1 MTIETLLDW
10 QERGLNA
17 RILGLHSGEHP
28 LLNVDRQPEATGEPV
43 ELWQLKYDA
52 WMFGWLIEDT
62 MRRSGTD
69 INKPLICSA
78 G

>member
-10 QERGLNA
+10 QERGLKA

-28 LLNVDRQPEATGEPV
+28 LLNPDRQPTATGEPL
-43 ELWQLKYDA
+43 ELWQLKFDA
-52 WMFGWLIEDT
+52 WMFGWLIEDS
-62 MRRSGTD
+62 MRQSGTC
-69 INKPLICSA
+69 INRPLICPA